1 MQGFYSKLDSSPQAG
16 GGMSMPLSLAVE
28 TEKAQA
34 LLQTFS
40 SASVLAS
47 AGLGLF
53 CVLADH
59 ILVQLQQHLWLR
71 ALLDNGV
78 HGLVGLW
85 SWAIVIGLRK
95 RSDLYEVLLAG
106 FLASAIDLDHFYMA
120 GSLSLKAAVSLPQRP
135 PLHCS
140 SLIPVLCLS
149 LRLLMWLGRL
159 KDSWCSLPWMLL
171 IAMASH
177 HIRDGTRHG
186 LWVYPFG
193 HTAAISYWLYV
204 CTTATLPHLCSVLM
218 YLTGTRD
225 MISTKHG
232 VAIDV

>member
-1 MQGFYSKLDSSPQAG
+1 MRGLRSRTDSIA
-16 GGMSMPLSLAVE
+16 MPLNSAVE

-40 SASVLAS
+40 TASLLAS
-47 AGLGLF
+47 AGLGAF
-53 CVLADH
+53 CLLADAVLSSSF
-59 ILVQLQQHLWLR
+59 IQHHMWLR
-71 ALLDNGV
+71 AVLDNSV
-78 HGLVGLW
+78 HGVIALW

-95 RSDLYEVLLAG
+95 KSDFYEVLLAG

-120 GSLSLKAAVSLPQRP
+120 GSLSLKAALNLPRRP

-140 SLIPVLCLS
+140 TLVPVLCFS
-149 LRLLMWLGRL
+149 LRLLMWACRL
-159 KDSWCSLPWMLL
+159 KDSWCSLPWLL
-171 IAMASH
+171 FISLASH
-177 HIRDGTRHG
+177 HIRDGVRHG
-186 LWVYPFG
+186 LWLWPFAN
-193 HTAAISYWLYV
+193 TPPISYWLYV
-204 CTTATLPHLCSVLM
+204 TITATLPHLCSVLM

>member
-1 MQGFYSKLDSSPQAG
+1 MAG
-16 GGMSMPLSLAVE
+16 PLNLLVE

-40 SASVLAS
+40 TTSLVAG

-53 CVLADH
+53 CLVTDH
-59 ILVQLQQHLWLR
+59 MLQLPLLLHHPWLWG
-71 ALLDNGV
+71 ALNTSV
-78 HGLVGLW
+78 HAIVGFW

-95 RSDLYEVLLAG
+95 RSDFYEVILAG
-106 FLASAIDLDHFYMA
+106 FLASVIDLDHLYLTR
-120 GSLSLKAAVSLPQRP
+120 SLWSKDGQALFHQP

-140 SLIPVLCLS
+140 TLIPALCFT
-149 LRLLMWLGRL
+149 LRLLMWALRL
-159 KDSWCSLPWMLL
+159 KDSWCSLPWLL
-171 IAMASH
+171 FLALASH
-177 HIRDGTRHG
+177 HVRDGVHHG
-186 LWVYPFG
+186 LWVCPVG
-193 HTAAISYWLYV
+193 NTAPISYWLYV
-204 CTTATLPHLCSVLM
+204 ATTATLPHLCSVLM